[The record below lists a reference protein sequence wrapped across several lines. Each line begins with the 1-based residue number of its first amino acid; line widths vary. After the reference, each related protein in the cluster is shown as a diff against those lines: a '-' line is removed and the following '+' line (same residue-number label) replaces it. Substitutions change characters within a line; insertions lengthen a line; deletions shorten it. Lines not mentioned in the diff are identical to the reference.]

1 MELRIKQISSLE
13 NVLMTDCME
22 QKKAV
27 TRMRALKGERIS
39 YQIMVLGDYKSRG
52 RKEAE
57 VIVDSPLGSNV
68 SVRAVE
74 HVPVRMPKYNDISDI
89 DYISDKPGL
98 YPDVLRPL
106 TDSKVFLHPYY
117 ASTLWVTAII
127 PADFDISD
135 FNITTTIISGE
146 KSASSSM
153 RIHVIDK
160 VLPQSDLI
168 YTQWFHGDCIAS
180 YYNVPVFSEQHWKY
194 LDSFIALAAHT
205 GINMILTPIFTP
217 ALDTAIGGER
227 PTIQLIDITKNG
239 ESYSFGYDKFE
250 RWVDMCRQHGIKYF
264 EMAHLFTQWGA
275 KYTPKIMVNVDGENK
290 KLFGWHVEAMSEQ
303 YKDFLKQFL
312 PSLISE
318 LKKLNIDK
326 YTYFHISDEPSTDP
340 VVYASYKAAK
350 EFVAPLLKGFKI
362 IDALSSPAYY
372 DDGLVELPI
381 PATNHI
387 EPFLKRDLPERWC
400 YYCCGQSCDVANRFI
415 AMPSRR
421 NRISG
426 VQFYLFDIVGFLQW
440 GYNFYYSAQSLR
452 KIDPYQINDGDFSWP
467 AGDPF
472 SVYPDKDGA
481 IESLR
486 TVVFYE
492 GLQDRMV
499 LKLLEQKLGKEQ
511 VVQLI
516 YDTAKEDITFFSAP
530 KDNAFF
536 TQLRE
541 NIYDLLDD

>member
-117 ASTLWVTAII
+117 ATTLWVTAII
-127 PADFDISD
+127 PSDFDISD
-135 FNITTTIISGE
+135 FNITTTVKSGDI
-146 KSASSSM
+146 SASASM
-153 RIHVIDK
+153 RIHVIDR

-180 YYNVPVFSEQHWKY
+180 YYNIPVFSEQHWKY

-217 ALDTAIGGER
+217 ALDTEIGGER
-227 PTIQLIDITKNG
+227 PTIQLVDITKNG
-239 ESYSFGYDKFE
+239 ESYSFGYEKFE

-275 KYTPKIMVNVDGENK
+275 KFTPKIIVSVDGEDK

-318 LKKLNIDK
+318 LKKLKIDK
-326 YTYFHISDEPSTDP
+326 DTYFHISDEPSTDP
-340 VVYASYKAAK
+340 VVYESYKAAK

-362 IDALSSPAYY
+362 IDALSSPTYY

-400 YYCCGQSCDVANRFI
+400 YYCCSQGCDVANRFI

-440 GYNFYYSAQSLR
+440 GYNFYYSAKSLR
-452 KIDPYQINDGDFSWP
+452 KIDPYQVNDGDLSWP

-492 GLQDRMV
+492 GLQDRML

-541 NIYDLLDD
+541 KIYDLLDD